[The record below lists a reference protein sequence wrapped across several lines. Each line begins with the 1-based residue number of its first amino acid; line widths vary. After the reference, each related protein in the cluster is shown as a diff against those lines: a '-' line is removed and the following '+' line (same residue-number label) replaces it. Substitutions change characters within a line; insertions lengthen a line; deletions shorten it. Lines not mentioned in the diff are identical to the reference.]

1 MSESTTTTAP
11 AGAAPTGSAFVGSAV
26 LNPSRGEA
34 DSLPPDMIVH
44 GSDLFWPLVS
54 GDASGVRGNAL
65 AHWGAAVREPQR
77 PRPAPRGSLSTP
89 RILHHHR
96 AEGRS

>member
-11 AGAAPTGSAFVGSAV
+11 AGAAPTGSAFVGCAV
-26 LNPSRGEA
+26 LNPSRGVA

-54 GDASGVRGNAL
+54 AGMRQVFTATPWL
-65 AHWGAAVREPQR
+65 TGAR
-77 PRPAPRGSLSTP
+77 P
-89 RILHHHR
+89 
-96 AEGRS
+96 